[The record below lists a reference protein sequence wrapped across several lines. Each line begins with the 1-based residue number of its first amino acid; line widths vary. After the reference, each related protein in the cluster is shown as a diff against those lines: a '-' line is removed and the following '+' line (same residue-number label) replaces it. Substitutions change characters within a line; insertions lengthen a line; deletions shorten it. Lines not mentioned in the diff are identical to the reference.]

1 MNDAYKRLIAHTVTM
16 ESIDAETDL
25 CSTSV
30 IIEVSKQ
37 SVSKWQTRL
46 TEKYGSPRTSG
57 VANTIF
63 EGPFCQYKGR
73 GGRPGPIT
81 IVLYEDPQ
89 DKVPKLH
96 IRCAN
101 YMAWIQ
107 EQRMPLHLHVQND
120 KKLMFD
126 QVRKRQGG
134 GSANCFGVRPYIS
147 S

>member
-1 MNDAYKRLIAHTVTM
+1 MCAKTGGCLYH
-16 ESIDAETDL
+16 L
-25 CSTSV
+25 CQLLGQPHQTSYV
-30 IIEVSKQ
+30 NAPPQ
-37 SVSKWQTRL
+37 WRDRL

-57 VANTIF
+57 VASTIF

-96 IRCAN
+96 VRCAN

-107 EQRMPLHLHVQND
+107 EQRMPLHLHVQKD
-120 KKLMFD
+120 KKIMFD
-126 QVRKRQGG
+126 QVRKVLIVLESGRIKLKGQRTE
-134 GSANCFGVRPYIS
+134 GS
-147 S
+147 

>member
-1 MNDAYKRLIAHTVTM
+1 MFEPFPPVPKNRQAA
-16 ESIDAETDL
+16 
-25 CSTSV
+25 
-30 IIEVSKQ
+30 IEVMTSDVICECFPQ
-37 SVSKWQTRL
+37 WRERL

-57 VANTIF
+57 VASTIF

-96 IRCAN
+96 VRCAN

-107 EQRMPLHLHVQND
+107 EQRMPLHLHVQKD
-120 KKLMFD
+120 KKIMFD
-126 QVRKRQGG
+126 QVGKE
-134 GSANCFGVRPYIS
+134 C
-147 S
+147 